1 MDIEAIKGAVR
12 TILTAI
18 GEDPDRPGLVE
29 TPRRVAHMYAEMFS
43 GLTLDPRPPSLG
55 HVSRSLRRDGADS

>member
-1 MDIEAIKGAVR
+1 MKSNGPIETDMDIDAIKGAVR

-18 GEDPDRPGLVE
+18 GEAPDRPGLKE

-43 GLTLDPRPPSLG
+43 GLKLDPAPPG
-55 HVSRSLRRDGADS
+55 RDIS

>member
-1 MDIEAIKGAVR
+1 MDAIKGAVR

-18 GEDPDRPGLVE
+18 GEAPDRPGLKE

-43 GLTLDPRPPSLG
+43 GLKLDPAPPG
-55 HVSRSLRRDGADS
+55 RDIS